1 MGKSEIIMS
10 KVCPSCLQRVDES
23 SAKTCPYCGEIL
35 DADIR
40 LYKDI
45 RETVESKKAENKRAI
60 ERRYA
65 DDNPTASNKQDD
77 YDDNIT
83 PVYQKKSSPVFAVIF
98 VLVIVI
104 AVGFYVYNNLM

>member
-35 DADIR
+35 DADMK

-45 RETVESKKAENKRAI
+45 RETVENKKTENKKAV
-60 ERRYA
+60 ERRYS
-65 DDNPTASNKQDD
+65 DDKPMASKKQDD
-77 YDDNIT
+77 YVT

-104 AVGFYVYNNLM
+104 AVGFYVYNNFI